1 MDKKVFI
8 FFGILIIV
16 CLMFSSVLSGLMS
29 TSVKDK
35 EVISPAP
42 INNHSVNNVSKVNNS
57 NNTVVEEPKIIKVTL
72 INTHKKDIKCDGYF
86 NGKEKSESIYING
99 KSSKTVYI
107 TIYHQN
113 CVTLGFE
120 LVNSK
125 AQEPKDYNAVIN
137 SNDKDGKEIKI

>member
-1 MDKKVFI
+1 
-8 FFGILIIV
+8 
-16 CLMFSSVLSGLMS
+16 MFSSVLSSLMN
-29 TSVKDK
+29 TPAADK
-35 EVISPAP
+35 EVKSSTP
-42 INNHSVNNVSKVNNS
+42 INNHSVNNVSKVNNNNN

-72 INTHKKDIKCDGYF
+72 INTHKKDIQCTGYY

-113 CVTLGFE
+113 SVTLGFE

-125 AQEPKDYNAVIN
+125 AQEPKDYSAVIN